1 MATAIGGNEVF
12 EMAMRMEQIGKD
24 FYEALALGCDDAEVC
39 AFCQKTAKQEATHL
53 VAFRQMRD
61 RWARSARPQSWR
73 VMPES
78 TEALAAIVRDRVQPD
93 PAAVHKVAVGGNL
106 KDALRMAIK
115 MEQDAVGFY
124 TELSARLPDS
134 AAAIQ
139 GIVAEE
145 KKHLVGL
152 RMLAV

>member
-1 MATAIGGNEVF
+1 
-12 EMAMRMEQIGKD
+12 
-24 FYEALALGCDDAEVC
+24 
-39 AFCQKTAKQEATHL
+39 
-53 VAFRQMRD
+53 
-61 RWARSARPQSWR
+61 
-73 VMPES
+73 
-78 TEALAAIVRDRVQPD
+78 
-93 PAAVHKVAVGGNL
+93 VAVGGNL

>member
-53 VAFRQMRD
+53 VTFRQMRD
-61 RWARSARPQSWR
+61 RWARSAGTRP